1 MSTANREILL
11 KNLIDIGDIEGIQK
25 IVRNGRINFE
35 RLDPLHCAIR
45 QDKSVVVHALLSSGL
60 DPNGLDLYRRTP
72 LVTCI
77 QIQGDNMF
85 DIAQQLIVSGAD
97 IEKRDATGFT
107 PLMMCVHYDHT
118 IILVEMIKYL
128 IARGADVNA
137 VSCGMTPLS
146 MPKISLHVFKI
157 LLEAGATYNDQIIM
171 NAVIDP
177 SCGRLELLVQHG
189 LDVNRVIG
197 GTYGFGLS
205 VIQILQEEVD
215 SIILKCPVF
224 GLLDYVKKYNSKN
237 SAITIQCCV
246 RMYLSKLRADILRS
260 TPKNLFDDEFT
271 RIRFRM
277 LNMEGF

>member
-1 MSTANREILL
+1 MNNENRETLL
-11 KNLIDIGDIEGIQK
+11 NNLIDSGDIEGIEK
-25 IVRNGRINFE
+25 IVRNGRLNYE
-35 RLDPLHCAIR
+35 RLDPLHYAIR
-45 QDKSVVVHALLSSGL
+45 QDNSVVVNSLLGSGL
-60 DPNGLDLYRRTP
+60 DPNGLDVYGRTP
-72 LVTCI
+72 LVACI
-77 QIQGDNMF
+77 QLRGDNMF

-97 IEKRDATGFT
+97 IDKRDVTGFT
-107 PLMMCVHYDHT
+107 PLMLCVHYDHT
-118 IILVEMIKYL
+118 IILIEMIKYL
-128 IARGADVNA
+128 ITRGADVNA
-137 VSCGMTPLS
+137 VCNRCTPLQS
-146 MPKISLHVFKI
+146 PGISLRVFKI

-171 NAVIDP
+171 HAVQNP
-177 SCGRLELLVQHG
+177 SCGRLELLMQHG

-224 GLLDYVKKYNSKN
+224 GLLDYVKNYNLKN

-271 RIRFRM
+271 RVRFRM
-277 LNMEGF
+277 LTMEGF